1 MIIDRVEDPPG
12 ILEQKKTDCLNSGS
26 QLQLITIDLADS
38 YNKVDES
45 CKFQKYFTCITPGL
59 PRQKM
64 SPV

>member
-1 MIIDRVEDPPG
+1 MIIDRVEDVPG
-12 ILEQKKTDCLNSGS
+12 ILGQKKTDCLNSGS
-26 QLQLITIDLADS
+26 QLQSLTKDLADS

-45 CKFQKYFTCITPGL
+45 CKFQKSFTCTTPGL

>member
-12 ILEQKKTDCLNSGS
+12 ILEQKKTDYLNSGS
-26 QLQLITIDLADS
+26 QLQLITKDLADS
-38 YNKVDES
+38 YNKVYES
-45 CKFQKYFTCITPGL
+45 CKFQKYFTFIPPGL